1 MVFFKKKR
9 PYIRIT
15 PPKLNGEVE
24 KNVVPVIPDDLF
36 QKCPHC
42 HKIFHKDHLTAL
54 KECPYCHYGYRLS
67 AFERLN
73 LILDEGSFKE
83 TSKGVFGYN
92 PLDFPDYPE
101 KIAKLQEKTG
111 LNEAVVTGLGKIS
124 GKKVAIGVMDANFL
138 MGSMGQAVG
147 EKITRL
153 FEQATV
159 ENLPVIIFCASGGA
173 RMQEGI
179 LSLMQMAKIS
189 ASVKRHSQKGL
200 LYLSFL
206 TDPTTGGVTAS
217 FAMEGDLILAEPGA
231 LIGFAG
237 PRVIQ
242 QTLQQELP
250 EDFQKAEFLLAHG
263 FIDQIIPRKYQK
275 ERLSLLLALHGIK
288 E

>member
-15 PPKLNGEVE
+15 PPKFNGEVE

-153 FEQATV
+153 FEQATG

-250 EDFQKAEFLLAHG
+250 EDFQKAEFLLTHG